1 MGLVDKIKKYKY
13 LIWFLLSFIFLFGFL
28 SLFEDVILEK
38 SIPSLDYIIV
48 NWVYSFRTPV
58 LNEIMKAITTLGNV
72 SGVAIFLGIVLIA
85 LFFLKKKKYIIPII
99 ISSVFGEVFV
109 YFMKII
115 AQRARPLT
123 QNALITETDFSFPS
137 GHAMIAITVYGFV
150 LYFLIQ
156 ACKERWQRIA
166 LVIVGGLLIL
176 SIGFSRLYLGVH
188 WPTDILASYLLGGSW
203 VCFLIGGIEGK
214 EDIKR
219 LIKR

>member
-1 MGLVDKIKKYKY
+1 MKLLDNIKKYKY
-13 LIWFLLSFIFLFGFL
+13 LTWFLLSFAFLFGFL
-28 SLFEDVILEK
+28 NLFEDVILEK
-38 SIPSLDYIIV
+38 SVPSLDYTFV
-48 NWVYSFRTPV
+48 NWVYSFRTPF
-58 LNEIMKAITTLGNV
+58 LNEIMKVITALGNV

-85 LFFLKKKKYIIPII
+85 LFLLNKKKYIIPIL
-99 ISSVFGEVFV
+99 ISSLVGEGFV

-115 AQRARPLT
+115 AQRPRPLI

-156 ACKERWQRIA
+156 ACKEHWQKIA
-166 LVIVGGLLIL
+166 LAIVGVVLIL
-176 SIGFSRLYLGVH
+176 SIGFSRIYLGVH

-203 VCFLIGGIEGK
+203 FCFLIGGIEGK